1 MQSVEAL
8 LALPPYAAPDRS
20 AFLLAM
26 HDALRYHAAE
36 SEAFRRFLVSQGVD
50 IIGER
55 AVESFPFLPVGVFK
69 EMELVTGDLAAIK
82 KKIRSSAT
90 TGNKPSVI
98 CLDQTT
104 IDRQRVALTKIMADI
119 IGSERRPF
127 LVLDAESTVKAS
139 GQEVS
144 SRGSAIRGFLPFAKE
159 THFLLQE
166 DLTLRSDL
174 SQLPDSILF
183 GFTWVVYQVMQ
194 TLKKEGKKIKA
205 AKLLHIGGW
214 KKLRD
219 LAVTKEA
226 FNALAAD
233 VFDIPHAGVID
244 IYGMTEQLG
253 TIYPDC
259 PEGVKH
265 VPIYSDVLVR
275 NPADFSPQPEGAS
288 GLLQFLTPIPNSY
301 PGISILTDDIG
312 VVKGLDGCLC
322 GRRGKY
328 FIFQKRHEE
337 AELKGCGDT
346 L

>member
-1 MQSVEAL
+1 MSIDAL
-8 LALPPYAAPDRS
+8 LTLPPYATADRHP
-20 AFLLAM
+20 FLQAM
-26 HDALRYHAAE
+26 HDALRYHA
-36 SEAFRRFLVSQGVD
+36 EASQAFHRFLDSNKVD
-50 IIGER
+50 
-55 AVESFPFLPVGVFK
+55 AVQDRSIEAFPFLPIAIFK
-69 EMELVTGDLAAIK
+69 EMELVTGDPSRIK
-82 KKIRSSAT
+82 KKIRSSST

-104 IDRQRVALTKIMADI
+104 IDRQRKALTQIMADA
-119 IGSERRPF
+119 IGADRRPF
-127 LVLDAESTVKAS
+127 LVLDAEDIVKAS
-139 GQEVS
+139 GQDVS
-144 SRGSAIRGFLPFAKE
+144 SRGSAIRGFLPFTKE

-166 DLTLRSDL
+166 DLSLRPNIPEI
-174 SQLPDSILF
+174 PDAILF

-194 TLKKEGKKIKA
+194 TLKKEGRKIRA
-205 AKLLHIGGW
+205 QKLLHIGGW

-233 VFDIPHAGVID
+233 VFEIPHAGVID

-265 VPIYSDVLVR
+265 VPIYADVLVR
-275 NPADFSPQPEGAS
+275 NPADLREQPERES
-288 GLLQFLTPIPNSY
+288 GLLQFLTPLPSSY
-301 PGISILTDDIG
+301 PGISILTDDVG
-312 VVKGLDGCLC
+312 VVRGLDGCPC
-322 GRRGKY
+322 GRRGKF